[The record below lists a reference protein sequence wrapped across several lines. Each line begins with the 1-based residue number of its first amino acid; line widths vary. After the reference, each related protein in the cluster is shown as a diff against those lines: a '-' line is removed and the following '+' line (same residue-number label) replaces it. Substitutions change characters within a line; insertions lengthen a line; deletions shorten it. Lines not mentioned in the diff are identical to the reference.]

1 MNLTQATQL
10 LSPKQI
16 RSIAGSANA
25 RISIWSGAVRSGKT
39 IASLIAFLIALAT
52 APDQGL
58 IIIVGRTLQT
68 IERNVIE
75 PLQDAKLFGVVALE
89 VHHTRGSTTA
99 VILGRTVHLIG
110 ASDARAE
117 GRLRGLTAFLA
128 YVDEATLVPES
139 FFNQLLA
146 RLSVP
151 GARLLAT
158 TNPDSPAHWLR
169 KTFILRAAELGL
181 AHWHFTLDDNP
192 ALDPVY
198 VAALKAEYTG
208 LWYRRFIEGAWCLAE
223 GAVYD
228 MWDERRHVVRELPN
242 MIRMIALGLDYGTT
256 NPTDAILIGL
266 GADHTLYATA
276 EWRWDSKLERR
287 AIADVELSQRL
298 RGWIGT
304 LAMPGIPAYPEYVV
318 LDPAAASFK
327 EQLYN
332 DGVSVTAGDN
342 AVVDGIQTICSLL
355 SIGRLKI
362 HSSCRALLDEIPGY
376 SWDDDKAMR
385 GEDAPVKVA
394 DHALDA
400 LRYGIYTTRALW
412 RPYVLAA

>member
-16 RSIAGSANA
+16 RSIAGSRGA

-68 IERNVIE
+68 IERNVLD
-75 PLQDAKLFGVVALE
+75 PLQDVKLFGVVALD
-89 VHHTRGSTTA
+89 VHHTRGSNTA

-128 YVDEATLVPES
+128 YVDEGTLVPEA
-139 FFNQLLA
+139 FFTQLLA

-151 GARLLAT
+151 GARLLVT

-169 KTFILRAAELGL
+169 RAFILRAAELGL
-181 AHWHFTLDDNP
+181 AHFHFALDDNP
-192 ALDPVY
+192 ALDPAY

-223 GAVYD
+223 GAIYD
-228 MWDERRHVVRELPN
+228 MWDEKRHVVDDLPD
-242 MIRMIALGLDYGTT
+242 MIRVISLGVDYGTT

-266 GADHTLYATA
+266 GADRCLYAIA

-287 AIADVELSQRL
+287 ALADVELSKRL
-298 RGWIGT
+298 RGWLGT
-304 LAMPGIPAYPEYVV
+304 VAVPGLPARPEYVV

-332 DGVSVTAGDN
+332 DGVQVTHGDN

-355 SIGRLKI
+355 SLGRLKV
-362 HSSCRALLDEIPGY
+362 HSSCKHLLDEIPGY
-376 SWDDDKAMR
+376 SWDDDKALK